1 MAQSKSF
8 FDDVKKEIECPVCQ
22 EQFSE
27 IKEPKILKCFHT
39 FCKSCLEGWLRQQ
52 GGGVLSCPKCRQ
64 LTECP
69 SNKIGS
75 LPSNLF
81 YKQMVDI
88 VEAYSGQGQE
98 DSPRCGNCDERKSLK
113 FYCADCNHF
122 LCDECTGGHR
132 KWKVLSSHRVKEIGK
147 FESSDAQDYARKANA
162 CKQHRDEFRFF
173 CEQCKAC
180 ICRDCAILDHE
191 DHKKMSLEKGLEKKK
206 SEIEVKIREVQV
218 NGSRLR
224 VHKGSLEK
232 RRLKVNNCFEKAT
245 KEVQEAAECCIKLI
259 RRHEGSVTERLM
271 KQKESFEAE
280 FVNQMTSLDGK
291 LTEISSS
298 LEFGEEVLFRNN
310 LPEILNVEEML
321 EKRLRELSVPF
332 EPMLNFPEVRYTRN
346 DMSSLTDAPGKL
358 HTTKTEPSLT
368 EAEGQGLTEAIQGEY
383 AAFTVITKDAKSQT
397 TYSEID
403 EIDVTINS
411 PKTKETVE
419 TNVTD
424 CKNGQYLVKYKS
436 DVGGDF
442 NVSISVRGEGIKGSP
457 FSLTVTEKTTKG
469 SAGTLN
475 TVLILFYSDTY
486 ATSFRV

>member
-1 MAQSKSF
+1 M
-8 FDDVKKEIECPVCQ
+8 CQ
-22 EQFSE
+22 EQFSG

-52 GGGVLSCPKCRQ
+52 GGEALSCPKCRQ
-64 LTECP
+64 VTECP
-69 SNKIGS
+69 SNNISS

-88 VEAYSGQGQE
+88 VDAYSGQEQE
-98 DSPRCGNCDERKSLK
+98 DSPHCGNCDERKSLK

-122 LCDECTGGHR
+122 LCEDCAGGHR
-132 KWKVLSSHRVKEIGK
+132 KWKVLSSHRVKEIGN
-147 FESSDAQDYARKANA
+147 FESSDVQDYSRKANA
-162 CKQHRDEFRFF
+162 CKQHKDEFRFF
-173 CEQCKAC
+173 CEQCKTC

-206 SEIEVKIREVQV
+206 AEIDVKIREVQL

-224 VHKGSLEK
+224 IHKESLEK
-232 RRLKVNNCFEKAT
+232 RKLKVNNCFEQAT
-245 KEVQEAAECCIKLI
+245 KEVQGAAECCINLI
-259 RRHEGSVTERLM
+259 RRHQESVTERLM
-271 KQKESFEAE
+271 MQKESFEAE
-280 FVNQMTSLDGK
+280 FVNQMISLDGK
-291 LTEISSS
+291 LAEIGSS

-310 LPEILNVEEML
+310 LPEILNVEEMS
-321 EKRLRELSVPF
+321 EKRMRELSVPF
-332 EPMLNFPEVRYTRN
+332 EPMLNFPEVKYTRN
-346 DMSSLTDAPGKL
+346 DMSSLTDALGKL
-358 HTTKTEPSLT
+358 HTTNTEPSLSA
-368 EAEGQGLTEAIQGEY
+368 AEGQGLTDATQGECTS
-383 AAFTVITKDAKSQT
+383 FTVITKDAKSQT

-403 EIDVTINS
+403 EIDVTIHS
-411 PKTKETVE
+411 PKIGRTVK

-457 FSLTVTEKTTKG
+457 FRLTVTEKTTKG

-475 TVLILFYSDTY
+475 NVLILFFSDTY
-486 ATSFRV
+486 VPYFRV